1 MELVSSGT
9 NFLLILLGFGLLIGV
24 HELGHFL
31 AARWAG
37 IRVDA
42 FAVGMGPPVL
52 AYRRGVGWRF
62 GSTDPLVVARAGGL
76 AATLPDARLA
86 ELGIGET
93 EYSLRALPLGG
104 FVRML
109 GQDDLDPNATS
120 ESARSYN
127 RCPVGKRLVVVS
139 AGVVANLVLAVLLFL
154 VAFLAGVRF
163 EAPLVGAVLPGS
175 PAATAVA
182 VNGEDLGVELPGL
195 AGGDRILR
203 IDGESIATFA
213 DVQIAAAMSRPDRP
227 LEIEV
232 ERPGVASPLR
242 FSVEPRADAASGL
255 LSIGITPAAGVT
267 LASEAAFR
275 PVVERLL
282 ERTGLAAE
290 GVSAGMTLRSVA
302 GLPVRTFDQV
312 QAAAAAGD
320 GEPLPTRWSRPD
332 GGEIDAL
339 LPVEPVFSQ
348 LAYPIRMAPGVGDF
362 EFGLLG
368 LTPLVRIEEV
378 LAESPNVR
386 LLEPGDLVLRVADLD
401 GPRMAEFREQVQS
414 RRGESIRLLVAR
426 GGEER
431 LVEAEVDRQGRLG
444 VAIAYERSVPIAA
457 RPFDRLGVP
466 TEAGLS
472 MRASAASR
480 LSLLPRTRIVAVEGD
495 PIGDWAELREALLRH
510 TGEAAAAG
518 EGTTLA
524 IELRPPTPDAATVTE
539 AWPLEAAEIAELHT
553 LGWAVAVPA
562 ELFDPVHTVLSAD
575 GRPWTAVAMGF
586 EQTAKMVTLTYLTID
601 RLLRGTVGVEQL
613 HGPVGIVHL
622 GTRVADRGFMYLVFF
637 LAMIS
642 VNLAV
647 LNFLPLP
654 IVDGGLAMFLI
665 YEKLRG
671 RPPSPAFQSGATLA
685 GLLLIGSLFVVT
697 FYNDLVRLFG

>member
-242 FSVEPRADAASGL
+242 FSIEPRADAASGL

-290 GVSAGMTLRSVA
+290 GVSPGMTLRSVA

-510 TGEAAAAG
+510 TREAAAAG

-524 IELRPPTPDAATVTE
+524 IELRPPTPDAATITE
-539 AWPLEAAEIAELHT
+539 AWPLEAEEIAELHA